1 MSRLSA
7 TLVVALLLSLKVSG
21 KTVRGVF
28 RSEAARQENG
38 QFITKFM
45 YQGDGGLLVCRLDN
59 PSLGTEKEARLLL
72 YQDMDSD
79 LDNLSCSQRLSR
91 AQFTSK
97 CSSLLPPRDQD
108 AINCLFSPPP
118 ASVSLS
124 QEEHNRTIPRQS
136 SPTAWQLLYADRY
149 TCEESS
155 ATPSYADL
163 GFTLL
168 LFNPDSAGNSL
179 DHFSA
184 EEAGLHSFYFLLLLA
199 YFIACCIYF
208 QPLYQALKKGGP
220 MQMVL
225 KVLTTALAL
234 QGCSALCNYI
244 HMARYSRDGTG
255 IPLMGSLAECTLRST
270 PHLNSTHT
278 SNNPTFSHVFSVCR
292 RAVWDMVS
300 QVSMLY
306 MLLSLCMGW
315 TLSRGRKPQSR
326 PLQWERSPAST
337 AVAVGGVVTQAK
349 SNPMRSLL
357 IDPICGSQGVL
368 LLWEQYSESE
378 SEHHSYHAQRS
389 LAGLLLLALRVA
401 LSLLLASVLYQIVS
415 TERSTLKRDF
425 YLCFAKGCFL
435 WFLCHPILVL
445 MSVVFN
451 DHQREKVITIGVILC
466 QSISMV
472 ILYQLFLSRSLYWE
486 VSSLSSVSLPLTMS
500 RTNHRGRL

>member
-1 MSRLSA
+1 MWRLSA
-7 TLVVALLLSLKVSG
+7 TLVVALLLSLKASG
-21 KTVRGVF
+21 KSVRGVF

-45 YQGDGGLLVCRLDN
+45 YQAGDGGLLVCRLDN

-91 AQFTSK
+91 AQFT
-97 CSSLLPPRDQD
+97 
-108 AINCLFSPPP
+108 I
-118 ASVSLS
+118 SLS
-124 QEEHNRTIPRQS
+124 QDEHNQTIPRQS
-136 SPTAWQLLYADRY
+136 SPTAWQVLYADRY
-149 TCEESS
+149 TCEENS
-155 ATPSYADL
+155 ATPSFADL

-168 LFNPDSAGNSL
+168 LFNPDSAGNPL

-220 MQMVL
+220 MHTVL
-225 KVLTTALAL
+225 KVLTMALAL

-244 HMARYSRDGTG
+244 HLARYSRDGTG
-255 IPLMGSLAECTLRST
+255 IPLMGSLAE
-270 PHLNSTHT
+270 
-278 SNNPTFSHVFSVCR
+278 F
-292 RAVWDMVS
+292 WDMVS

-337 AVAVGGVVTQAK
+337 AVAVGGVVT
-349 SNPMRSLL
+349 
-357 IDPICGSQGVL
+357 QGVL

-435 WFLCHPILVL
+435 WFLCHPVLVL

>member
-1 MSRLSA
+1 MNLRHEQDSNLCGE
-7 TLVVALLLSLKVSG
+7 TALDLESNALTS
-21 KTVRGVF
+21 
-28 RSEAARQENG
+28 
-38 QFITKFM
+38 
-45 YQGDGGLLVCRLDN
+45 GDGGLLVCRLDN

-91 AQFTSK
+91 AQFT
-97 CSSLLPPRDQD
+97 
-108 AINCLFSPPP
+108 I
-118 ASVSLS
+118 SLS
-124 QEEHNRTIPRQS
+124 QDQHNQTIPRQS
-136 SPTAWQLLYADRY
+136 SPTAWQVLYADRY
-149 TCEESS
+149 TCEENS
-155 ATPSYADL
+155 ATPSFADL

-168 LFNPDSAGNSL
+168 LFNPDSAGNPL

-208 QPLYQALKKGGP
+208 QPLYQALKNGGP
-220 MQMVL
+220 MHTVL
-225 KVLTTALAL
+225 KVLTMALAL

-244 HMARYSRDGTG
+244 HLARYSRDGTG
-255 IPLMGSLAECTLRST
+255 IPLMGSLAE
-270 PHLNSTHT
+270 
-278 SNNPTFSHVFSVCR
+278 F
-292 RAVWDMVS
+292 WDMVS

-337 AVAVGGVVTQAK
+337 AVAVGGVVT
-349 SNPMRSLL
+349 
-357 IDPICGSQGVL
+357 QGVL

-435 WFLCHPILVL
+435 WFLCHPVLVL

-451 DHQREKVITIGVILC
+451 DHQKEKEKTAET
-466 QSISMV
+466 QPKTEQHAYNMSNK
-472 ILYQLFLSRSLYWE
+472 LSRETETPSWSLQSA
-486 VSSLSSVSLPLTMS
+486 VTLTLQQS
-500 RTNHRGRL
+500 TNTNRHCGSKRIRRVRTRG

>member
-7 TLVVALLLSLKVSG
+7 TLAVLLLLSLKASG
-21 KTVRGVF
+21 KTVRGAF
-28 RSEAARQENG
+28 RSGAAKQENG

-45 YQGDGGLLVCRLDN
+45 YQGGGGLLVCRLDN

-79 LDNLSCSQRLSR
+79 LDNLSCSQQLSR
-91 AQFTSK
+91 AQFT
-97 CSSLLPPRDQD
+97 
-108 AINCLFSPPP
+108 
-118 ASVSLS
+118 VSLS
-124 QEEHNRTIPRQS
+124 QEEHNQTIPRQS
-136 SPTAWQLLYADRY
+136 SPTPWQVLYADRY

-168 LFNPDSAGNSL
+168 LFNPDSAGNPL

-220 MQMVL
+220 MHTVL

-234 QGCSALCNYI
+234 QGCSAFCNYI
-244 HMARYSRDGTG
+244 HLARYSRDGTG
-255 IPLMGSLAECTLRST
+255 IPLMGSLAE
-270 PHLNSTHT
+270 
-278 SNNPTFSHVFSVCR
+278 F
-292 RAVWDMVS
+292 WDMVS

-337 AVAVGGVVTQAK
+337 AVAVGGVVTQ
-349 SNPMRSLL
+349 
-357 IDPICGSQGVL
+357 GVL

-401 LSLLLASVLYQIVS
+401 LSLLLASILYQIVS

-435 WFLCHPILVL
+435 WFLCHPSLVL

-451 DHQREKVITIGVILC
+451 DHQREKVISIGVILC

>member
-7 TLVVALLLSLKVSG
+7 TLAAALLISLEASG
-21 KTVRGVF
+21 KTVRGLF

-45 YQGDGGLLVCRLDN
+45 YQGDNGLLVCRLDN
-59 PSLGTEKEARLLL
+59 PPLAGEKEAKLLL
-72 YQDMDSD
+72 FQDMDSD
-79 LDNLSCSQRLSR
+79 LDNLSCSQRLSK
-91 AQFTSK
+91 AHFTIP
-97 CSSLLPPRDQD
+97 L
-108 AINCLFSPPP
+108 N
-118 ASVSLS
+118 
-124 QEEHNRTIPRQS
+124 QEERNQTIPRQS
-136 SPTAWQLLYADRY
+136 SPTAWQVLFADRY

-155 ATPSYADL
+155 VTPAYSDL
-163 GFTLL
+163 SFTLL
-168 LFNPDSAGNSL
+168 LFNPDSAGNPL

-199 YFIACCIYF
+199 YFIACCIYI

-220 MQMVL
+220 MHTVL
-225 KVLTTALAL
+225 KVLTMALAL

-244 HMARYSRDGTG
+244 HLARYCRDGAG
-255 IPLMGSLAECTLRST
+255 VPLMGSLAE
-270 PHLNSTHT
+270 
-278 SNNPTFSHVFSVCR
+278 F
-292 RAVWDMVS
+292 WDMVS

-337 AVAVGGVVTQAK
+337 AMAVGGMVT
-349 SNPMRSLL
+349 
-357 IDPICGSQGVL
+357 QGVL
-368 LLWEQYSESE
+368 LLWEQYSEAE
-378 SEHHSYHAQRS
+378 SEHHSYHTQQS
-389 LAGLLLLALRVA
+389 LAGLLLVALRVG
-401 LSLLLASVLYQIVS
+401 LSLLLASVLYQIIS

-425 YLCFAKGCFL
+425 YLSFAKGCFL
-435 WFLCHPILVL
+435 WFLCHPVLILI
-445 MSVVFN
+445 SVIFN